1 MARIE
6 THGLRRSVGL
16 GGLFATAYGNVGSS
30 IYYALGIVALYALG
44 FTPVIFM
51 VAGGLFALTAKT
63 YAEGAAMIPEAGGS
77 SSFARYAFNELVSFF
92 AGWALSLDYI
102 LTIAISAF
110 FVPHYLGAFWPALTH
125 PPGDVIGGLVVIGV
139 LAALNI
145 RGIGESAK
153 LNFFLAIAD
162 LVTQGLIILLGAFL
176 VLDPG
181 LLVRQVH
188 LGTVPTYS
196 HLIFAL
202 SLSMLA
208 YTGIETVSNMAEEAR
223 DPGRDVP
230 RAVNLILIAVIAV
243 YAGMTVVALSALPV
257 VGHGTH
263 AHTLLGSKFEADPVL
278 GIIENLGLPGA
289 VAHILR
295 YYVGVLA
302 ATILFIATNAGLIG
316 ISRLSWSL
324 AEHKQL
330 PGIFARLH
338 RRFRTPWFTI
348 VTFSV
353 FAGVLLIPG
362 QINFLGNL
370 YSFGAMLSFTTAHA
384 AMIALR
390 IKEPDRERPY
400 RMPWNVPFRGRQIPL
415 TAVFG
420 GIATFAAWISVL
432 ALHVDA
438 RYVGTGW
445 MVVGLIGYVVYRRS
459 QGLDLRSHHKIE
471 RRQRPA
477 FFVELEYRSAIVPIF
492 GTDVDA
498 SALRAAA
505 KLVGEGALV
514 QAIYILRVPNQLSL
528 DAGLEEEEQRG
539 MAVLESAKV
548 TGRRSGLKVQT
559 RLVRTRSPGAAIVE
573 EAERQNAEIIY
584 LATNHAPPS
593 ERALGPTASYL
604 LAHRPCRVVIETPP
618 AEDARKRVQAGDRNH
633 ATPDA
638 GDHATAGAGDHATAG
653 AGDHATAGAGDHA
666 TAGAGDHATT
676 GSVTPG

>member
-1 MARIE
+1 VARIE

-44 FTPVIFM
+44 FTPIIFM
-51 VAGGLFALTAKT
+51 IAGGLFALTAKT
-63 YAEGAAMIPEAGGS
+63 YAEGSSMIPEAGGS
-77 SSFARYAFNELVSFF
+77 SSFARHAFNEFVSFF

-125 PPGDVIGGLVVIGV
+125 PPGDVIGGLTVIGL
-139 LAALNI
+139 LAWLNI
-145 RGIGESAK
+145 RGIGESAN

-162 LVTQGLIILLGAFL
+162 LVTQCLIIGLGAFL
-176 VLDPG
+176 VLDPA

-188 LGTVPTYS
+188 LGTAPTYS

-223 DPGRDVP
+223 DPGKDVP
-230 RAVNLILIAVIAV
+230 KAVNLILFAVIGV

-257 VGHGTH
+257 IGHGTH
-263 AHTLLGSKFEADPVL
+263 AHTLLGSKYEADPVL
-278 GIIENLGLPGA
+278 GIIQHLGLPGA
-289 VAHILR
+289 VSHILG
-295 YYVGVLA
+295 YYVGLLA

-324 AEHKQL
+324 AEHRQL
-330 PGIFARLH
+330 PSIFSSLH
-338 RRFRTPWFTI
+338 PKHRTPWFTI
-348 VTFSV
+348 LTFSV
-353 FAGVLLIPG
+353 FAGILLIPG

-384 AMIALR
+384 AVVALR
-390 IKEPDRERPY
+390 IKQPDRERPY
-400 RMPWNVPFRGRQIPL
+400 RMPWSVRYRGRDIPL

-420 GIATFAAWISVL
+420 GIATFAAWISVI

-445 MVVGLIGYVVYRRS
+445 MIVGLAGYVVYRRRN
-459 QGLDLRSHHKIE
+459 GMDLYSHYKIE
-471 RRQRPA
+471 RRARPA
-477 FFVELEYRSAIVPIF
+477 SFVELEYRSAIVPIF

-498 SALRAAA
+498 RALRTAA
-505 KLVGEGALV
+505 KLVGEDALV
-514 QAIYILRVPNQLSL
+514 EAVYVLRVPNQLSL
-528 DAGLEEEEQRG
+528 DAGLDREEQLG
-539 MAVLESAKV
+539 LSVLESAKV
-548 TGRRSGLKVQT
+548 RGRQAGLKVQT
-559 RLVRTRSPGAAIVE
+559 RLIRTRNPGAAIAE
-573 EAERQNAEIIY
+573 EAERRGAEIIY
-584 LATNHAPPS
+584 LGTAHAPAS

-618 AEDARKRVQAGDRNH
+618 ADASRPAAATGRRLADANGGPPGHAADLRAPQRSHRQPSAG
-633 ATPDA
+633 
-638 GDHATAGAGDHATAG
+638 
-653 AGDHATAGAGDHA
+653 
-666 TAGAGDHATT
+666 
-676 GSVTPG
+676 